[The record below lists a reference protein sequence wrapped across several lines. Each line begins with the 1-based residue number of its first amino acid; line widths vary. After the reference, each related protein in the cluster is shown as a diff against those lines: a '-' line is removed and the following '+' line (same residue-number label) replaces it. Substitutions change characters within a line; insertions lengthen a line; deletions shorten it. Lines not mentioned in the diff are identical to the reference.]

1 MKHSVKVVV
10 LAVAMAALLAGAQA
24 FAGASRGPAL
34 ESRIEVDQMAFTM
47 TDEVAVTFALTNRGE
62 DTLRVLRWLTP
73 LQGVSNDL
81 FVVTRD
87 GEPVPYTGRLVKWAA
102 PTDADFIEIAPGET
116 VSAAIDMSSVYDM
129 SVTGNYSIRY
139 RAVLGGRDERD
150 PFVMETES
158 AEASGEP
165 GLVTSNQVSLF
176 VEGRE
181 PEVRTPEDQLE
192 MGIAG
197 IGGYTS
203 CSNSQKTSLATAH
216 ANAGTISTKAYNHL
230 VTYPSGST
238 LYTTWFGSYTS
249 SRFSTVKSH
258 YTSLKST
265 FASKTFTFDC
275 SCTDNAYA
283 YVYPTQ
289 PYKVYLCKAFWSAP
303 AMGRDSKA
311 GTLVHETSHFNVV
324 AATQDYVY
332 GATAAKNLAKTNPTK
347 AIKNADNHEYFA
359 EDQP

>member
-1 MKHSVKVVV
+1 MKRNVKLVV
-10 LAVAMAALLAGAQA
+10 LAVVAAALLAGAQA
-24 FAGASRGPAL
+24 FAGATQGPAL
-34 ESRIEVDQMAFTM
+34 SSSIEVEKASFTM
-47 TDEVAVTFALTNRGE
+47 TDEVAVTFALTNRSE
-62 DTLRVLRWLTP
+62 ASVRVLHWLTP
-73 LQGVSNDL
+73 VRGVSNDL

-87 GEPVPYTGRLVKWAA
+87 GEPVAYTGRLVKWAA
-102 PTDADFIEIAPGET
+102 PTEDDYIEIAAGET
-116 VSAAIDMSSVYDM
+116 VSSVIDLSAVYDM

-139 RAVLGGRDERD
+139 RAILDESPSD
-150 PFVMETES
+150 PFEMGIQ
-158 AEASGEP
+158 AGAQGEEL
-165 GLVTSNQVSLF
+165 GIVSSNQISLF

-181 PEVRTPEDQLE
+181 LQVPVPEEDLA
-192 MGIAG
+192 MGIEG

-203 CSNSQKTSLATAH
+203 CSNSQKTALQTAH
-216 ANAGTISTKAYNHL
+216 TNAGTISTKGYNHL
-230 VTYPSGST
+230 VSYPTGST
-238 LYTTWFGSYTS
+238 LYKTWFGTYTS

-258 YTSLKST
+258 FTNLKST

-275 SCTDNAYA
+275 SCTENAYA

-332 GATAAKNLAKTNPTK
+332 GETAAKNLARTSPTK
-347 AIKNADNHEYFA
+347 AVKNADNHEYFA